1 MAKKVKP
8 KQSTGLNLQPNQN
21 STLSS
26 GTISISSN
34 TISSSTMSYNT
45 WVATASNLF
54 SFSGIN
60 QTPIFTINNS
70 GTIKAGSVVL
80 PDDFEIIVDYFKYI
94 MAHLN
99 IELAYTYE
107 DFIKMGKDGYK
118 GILESIIRDVKLKKL
133 INEK

>member
-26 GTISISSN
+26 GTISSGA
-34 TISSSTMSYNT
+34 ISSSTMSY
-45 WVATASNLF
+45 NLF

-80 PDDFEIIVDYFKYI
+80 PDDFEIMVDYFKYI

>member
-8 KQSTGLNLQPNQN
+8 KQSTGLNLQSNQN
-21 STLSS
+21 STLS
-26 GTISISSN
+26 GISSTTSWFTN
-34 TISSSTMSYNT
+34 S
-45 WVATASNLF
+45 ATASSTTLLA
-54 SFSGIN
+54 
-60 QTPIFTINNS
+60 PIFTVNNS
-70 GTIKAGSVVL
+70 GTIKAGNVVL
-80 PDDFEIIVDYFKYI
+80 PDDFETMVDYFKYI
-94 MAHLN
+94 IAHLN